1 MGPPP
6 LILPSVSTLPADTQ
20 ESGIGRL
27 AARYLPWRSRSTTL
41 EETTMTTLHIE
52 HAITDFGTW
61 SAAFERFADIRE
73 KSGVRA
79 QRVQQPVD
87 DPLYVV
93 IDLDF
98 DGVEDASRFLG
109 FLQANVW
116 SSAANSPALAGKAQ
130 TMILRS
136 APA

>member
-1 MGPPP
+1 
-6 LILPSVSTLPADTQ
+6 
-20 ESGIGRL
+20 
-27 AARYLPWRSRSTTL
+27 
-41 EETTMTTLHIE
+41 MTTLHIE

-116 SSAANSPALAGKAQ
+116 SSAANSPALAGKPQ